1 MLSVKLKIVYELKMT
16 KNIQQG
22 FSIDKGKS
30 FLMYA
35 YMNGG
40 FSRVGGGGGGGC
52 PPYLNE
58 TLVAS
63 GQQISEMVND
73 KFNLCF

>member
-1 MLSVKLKIVYELKMT
+1 
-16 KNIQQG
+16 
-22 FSIDKGKS
+22 
-30 FLMYA
+30 MYA

-40 FSRVGGGGGGGC
+40 FSLGGGGH
-52 PPYLNE
+52 PPHLNE